1 MIHKYYTLYTNTVIT
16 LISILYKIN
25 FLKNQIYLIIFK
37 MHYSFIID
45 RVFYIIKAIKNRH
58 ILMSIY
64 LYFNINFIHKLT

>member
-25 FLKNQIYLIIFK
+25 FLKNHIYLIIF
-37 MHYSFIID
+37 SFIID
-45 RVFYIIKAIKNRH
+45 RVFYIIKAIKNGH

-64 LYFNINFIHKLT
+64 

>member
-45 RVFYIIKAIKNRH
+45 RVFYIIKAIKNEH

-64 LYFNINFIHKLT
+64 

>member
-25 FLKNQIYLIIFK
+25 FLKNQIYLNILK
-37 MHYSFIID
+37 MYYSLIID
-45 RVFYIIKAIKNRH
+45 RVFHIIKAIKNGH

-64 LYFNINFIHKLT
+64 

>member
-25 FLKNQIYLIIFK
+25 FLKNQIYLIILK
-37 MHYSFIID
+37 MYYSFIID
-45 RVFYIIKAIKNRH
+45 RVFYIIKSIKNRH

-64 LYFNINFIHKLT
+64 

>member
-25 FLKNQIYLIIFK
+25 FFKNQIYLIILK

-45 RVFYIIKAIKNRH
+45 RVFYIIKSIKNRH

-64 LYFNINFIHKLT
+64 

>member
-1 MIHKYYTLYTNTVIT
+1 MIHKYYMLYTNTVIT

-25 FLKNQIYLIIFK
+25 FLKNQIYLIILK
-37 MHYSFIID
+37 MYYSFIID